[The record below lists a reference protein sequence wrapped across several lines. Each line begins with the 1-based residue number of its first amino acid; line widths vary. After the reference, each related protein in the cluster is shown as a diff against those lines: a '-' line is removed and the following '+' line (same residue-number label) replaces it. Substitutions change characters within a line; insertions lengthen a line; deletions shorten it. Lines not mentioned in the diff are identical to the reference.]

1 MDDIDAWLGTAAAR
15 TSAPLSMTALEELD
29 RRIRSEADP
38 AAFTSRREGRR
49 AMVTAAIAALVGFAG
64 SGVVASE
71 AFAQPRTTW
80 VAAPSASSPF
90 GLLVGR

>member
-15 TSAPLSMTALEELD
+15 TAAPLSMSAVEALD

-38 AAFTSRREGRR
+38 ASFVSRRDGRR

-64 SGVVASE
+64 SGTIASE
-71 AFAQPRTTW
+71 AFAQPRATW
-80 VAAPSASSPF
+80 VAAPSPSSPF

>member
-15 TSAPLSMTALEELD
+15 TSAPLSVTVLQELD
-29 RRIRSEADP
+29 RRIGSEAEP
-38 AAFTSRREGRR
+38 SMFMSRREGRR
-49 AMVTAAIAALVGFAG
+49 AMFTAAISALVGFAG

-71 AFAQPRTTW
+71 AFAQPRATW
-80 VAAPSASSPF
+80 VAAPSPSSPF

>member
-15 TSAPLSMTALEELD
+15 TSAPLSMTTLRALD
-29 RRIRSEADP
+29 RRIGSEADP
-38 AAFTSRREGRR
+38 AMFMSRRDGRR
-49 AMVTAAIAALVGFAG
+49 AMLTAAIAALVGFAG

-71 AFAQPRTTW
+71 AFAQPRVTW
-80 VAAPSASSPF
+80 VAAPSPTSPF